1 MRGFGKD
8 SFETEKSGHS
18 AFNEVTDESDFGA
31 VPENGLKTGEL
42 VFAFGCF
49 IDREVEELE

>member
-1 MRGFGKD
+1 MRGFGED
-8 SFETEKSGHS
+8 FFETENSGHS

-31 VPENGLKTGEL
+31 VPENGLKTAEP

-49 IDREVEELE
+49 INREFEEVE

>member
-1 MRGFGKD
+1 MRGFGED
-8 SFETEKSGHS
+8 SFETENSGHS

-31 VPENGLKTGEL
+31 VPENGLKTAEL

-49 IDREVEELE
+49 VDREVEELE